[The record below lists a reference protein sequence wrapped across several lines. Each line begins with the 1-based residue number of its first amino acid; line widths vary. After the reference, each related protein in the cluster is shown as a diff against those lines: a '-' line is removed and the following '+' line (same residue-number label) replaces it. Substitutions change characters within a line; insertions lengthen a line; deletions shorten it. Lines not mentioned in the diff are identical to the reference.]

1 MRRVIR
7 FEIDQTDDPSKTCD
21 GHCWL
26 SADQLKLRT
35 TDGEQGRVWY
45 GERIGVKWV
54 VEKGGWGVYMSFA
67 HCCDLF
73 VQEREGSRGFGRRWG
88 TELKHSRV

>member
-1 MRRVIR
+1 MCRVIK
-7 FEIDQTDDPSKTCD
+7 FKIDQTDDPSKTCD

-26 SADQLKLRT
+26 SADQLKLCT

-45 GERIGVKWV
+45 GEGIGVKWV
-54 VEKGGWGVYMSFA
+54 VERGGGMSFA

-73 VQEREGSRGFGRRWG
+73 VQEREGLRGIWEEVGYRAK
-88 TELKHSRV
+88 T